1 MLRTHRFSLL
11 LAGAMAI
18 FTAPAS
24 AQIVLE
30 PEFEPTDEELGLL
43 PLLAEQLASWSSTP
57 AYSAVRVFRFDE
69 GRYVVLGD
77 AASDEWTPMPGR
89 TPWSIQMVGLDVPE
103 NPPHL
108 LGMSVGRGLLG
119 TPAPSRPIDAFLID
133 DFDADGDLELFV
145 CAPSPGMRRP
155 HTASFDGASWTK
167 LDQTTVQTPGCAS
180 PSN

>member
-1 MLRTHRFSLL
+1 MLHTLRVSLL
-11 LAGAMAI
+11 LAGA
-18 FTAPAS
+18 TAVVAAPGS

-30 PEFEPTDEELGLL
+30 PEFEPTGKELGLL
-43 PLLAEQLASWSSTP
+43 PLLAEQLSSWSSTP
-57 AYSAVRVFRFDE
+57 EYSVARVFRFDE

-77 AASDEWTPMPGR
+77 ATSDEWTPMRGR

-103 NPPHL
+103 NSPHL
-108 LGMSVGRGLLG
+108 LGMSVGRTLLG
-119 TPAPSRPIDAFLID
+119 SPGPSRPIDALLID
-133 DFDADGDLELFV
+133 DFDADGDLDFFV

-155 HTASFDGASWTK
+155 HTATFDGASWTK